1 MLYPESHVYLQ
12 RLGKSKTDNL
22 GALLKRETACLQ
34 HNVECLF
41 RNCRAHTC
49 GPDLQGQSV
58 GSLRMGSVCSLHTVN
73 SEIPGPPRDWW
84 ICLFISHGSK
94 TSVRPR
100 GGERSDL
107 TPPQTSG
114 AGAEWLEPVWYRKSD
129 SEGQQICVW
138 QGQVRLRRQLV
149 DSKMPATHWSV
160 AGGMPVDLHFCI
172 QFCLLKLPICFP
184 SFHASVKAEAGRDYL
199 LLQAP

>member
-1 MLYPESHVYLQ
+1 M
-12 RLGKSKTDNL
+12 

-41 RNCRAHTC
+41 RNCRAKAHTC

-73 SEIPGPPRDWW
+73 SEIPVLPGTGGFA
-84 ICLFISHGSK
+84 CLSYMAQKQVSDQ
-94 TSVRPR
+94 V

-160 AGGMPVDLHFCI
+160 AGGMHVDLHCCI
-172 QFCLLKLPICFP
+172 QFCLLNLPICFP
-184 SFHASVKAEAGRDYL
+184 SFHASVKAASGRDYL